1 MSDEELAF
9 FALARSKYCKYT
21 AHQLMVMPLPMF
33 IKQKDFIDIEEANDI
48 YRALDERDQQIAEEK
63 KLNNKVGA

>member
-1 MSDEELAF
+1 
-9 FALARSKYCKYT
+9 
-21 AHQLMVMPLPMF
+21 MVMPLPMF